1 MTPALTVPGAPDGRG
16 PVLIGMLAAFL
27 LQAGI
32 VGWMILDR
40 ALLLARGTEIRLA
53 VTPVDPRDFLRG
65 DYVVLTY
72 DLSRLRS
79 VDLEGDDVF
88 QEGQTVYVGLQR
100 RERSLVAH
108 SLHMAPPGTG
118 LFLKGK
124 VADAYAGGSD
134 CPNPC
139 RTYRVHYGLEKFF
152 VPEGTGLEIEQ
163 AREKK
168 RVEVDVAVA
177 PDGRAALKRLLVD
190 GEVRFEEPKL

>member
-53 VTPVDPRDFLRG
+53 VTP
-65 DYVVLTY
+65 
-72 DLSRLRS
+72 